1 MFRSIIIAA
10 TAVAVLTLS
19 GNGFAQQLG
28 TADEAKAML
37 LKAVAALKAD
47 RDVTLGMINKGEGGF
62 RDRDLYVFCVRM
74 SDGKQ
79 LASGAVIPPIGTD
92 QRTLKDS
99 TGKAFGLELYAA
111 GQKPEGEITE
121 VSYMFPKPGT
131 TAPPVSK
138 VSFVTRVGDLG
149 LRRRPLQVDRFNHD
163 AVGCQTGT
171 PTTPIF
177 LCELHIACA
186 ASAPRALSGHLANAT

>member
-1 MFRSIIIAA
+1 MFRSIIVAA

-19 GNGFAQQLG
+19 SNGFAQQLG

-149 LRRRPLQVDRFNHD
+149 CG
-163 AVGCQTGT
+163 VGYYK
-171 PTTPIF
+171 
-177 LCELHIACA
+177 
-186 ASAPRALSGHLANAT
+186 